1 MERNTQE
8 IIINQLINSINEFD
22 EDLIIKLQDAI
33 SKSLSEDNKESKFIE
48 LYELAQNKLDNLI
61 AYQTECTYDIW
72 EFFWNRL
79 FGNNGLVHKAYKL
92 VPFNTDII
100 DSSYQD
106 EVYWIM
112 SNWEDAVKAIKKRR
126 EQDNYFNN
134 L

>member
-1 MERNTQE
+1 MERNAQE

-22 EDLIIKLQDAI
+22 EDLIIKLQDSI
-33 SKSLSEDNKESKFIE
+33 SESLSEDNKESKFIE
-48 LYELAQNKLDNLI
+48 LYELTQNKLDNLI
-61 AYQTECTYDIW
+61 SAQTECHYDIW
-72 EFFWNRL
+72 EFFWNQL

-92 VPFNTDII
+92 VPFNTDIV

-106 EVYWIM
+106 EVWWIM
-112 SNWEDAVKAIKKRR
+112 SNWKDAVKAIKEKR